1 MAHRIERVNS
11 LIRQEISQL
20 LQRQVKD
27 PRLGNFIA
35 VTEVSTSPDLKY
47 AKVFVSCLGSEE
59 EKQTAL
65 RALTSASGFFRREL
79 ARCLKI
85 RSVPELS
92 FQWDDSIERGDHI
105 LRLIDELTSEKD
117 HLETTSYDEPGFNSR

>member
-35 VTEVSTSPDLKY
+35 VTEVSTSPDLKH
-47 AKVFVSCLGSEE
+47 AKVFVSRIGSKEE
-59 EKQTAL
+59 RQEML
-65 RALTSASGFFRREL
+65 SVLTSASGFFRNEL
-79 ARCLKI
+79 AKRLKLRHI
-85 RSVPELS
+85 PELS
-92 FQWDDSIERGDHI
+92 FKEDDSIERGDRL
-105 LRLIDELTSEKD
+105 LRLIDKLNPDKD
-117 HLETTSYDEPGFNSR
+117 S